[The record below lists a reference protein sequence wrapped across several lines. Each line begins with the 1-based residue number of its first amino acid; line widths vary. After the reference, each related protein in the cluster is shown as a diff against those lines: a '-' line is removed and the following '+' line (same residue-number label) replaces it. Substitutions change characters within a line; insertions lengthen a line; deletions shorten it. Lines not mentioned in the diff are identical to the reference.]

1 VAPEARKYST
11 RSARRV
17 TFSVL
22 VIDTSALIARFTERP
37 SPEALVRR
45 LDGDPDWHAPHLVD
59 VEALHVL
66 RTLVAR
72 GALTPDRARQAREEI
87 ALATIIRYPHTLLLD
102 RMWTLRA
109 NVTAYDA
116 AFLTL
121 AEALGVPLV
130 TLDAHLGAVPGHRAA
145 VEVFSP

>member
-1 VAPEARKYST
+1 M
-11 RSARRV
+11 
-17 TFSVL
+17 L
-22 VIDTSALIARFTERP
+22 VIDTSALIARFTQHP
-37 SPEALVRR
+37 FPEALVQR
-45 LDGDPDWHAPHLVD
+45 LDADLDWHAPHLVD

-72 GALTPDRARQAREEI
+72 GALTAERAGQARTDITLAAI
-87 ALATIIRYPHTLLLD
+87 ARYPHTLLLD
-102 RMWTLRA
+102 RMWALRR

-121 AEALGVPLV
+121 AEALDAPLV

-145 VEVFSP
+145 VEVFRP